1 MIVSLIIL
9 INLKRKYKSS
19 FYLILKLADNKSK
32 LDYFCK
38 GMNCF
43 LCYCVKEDGFR
54 VVKIEQHYSLS
65 IDILFLKAV
74 FVSSVFEQQVVN
86 HQVL

>member
-1 MIVSLIIL
+1 ML
-9 INLKRKYKSS
+9 Y
-19 FYLILKLADNKSK
+19 FKLADNKSK

-74 FVSSVFEQQVVN
+74 FVSSVFEQEVVN